1 MNSLTNRT
9 SRMMIALLFLIG
21 IVLLHAP
28 QSFAAGELADGEY
41 TIDFEILKG
50 DPKDDS
56 TSLANGYWNKP
67 ATLIIKNSKISVR
80 TVINKDAWV
89 TEFSTKQGSSFTET
103 KVISRNTDK
112 DTRLVEFKISSL
124 SEDLVATMS
133 VDIPSQNYYHSYETR
148 FRFYPDTITTV
159 KLDEPTATEAP
170 ASSANDSS
178 KITKEEKA
186 TAGST
191 SADDRA
197 SSSQSSKQDA
207 AATKK
212 PTSGSTAASDGGS
225 TTANSNTSKSS
236 SNDAAESKS
245 NSSSAGKEATT
256 SVESGNI
263 GGGSSGS
270 SSAANDS
277 SAITSSSDTV
287 SKDSSAKNDASAPET
302 ETTSE
307 VVNAGDTLLSEEA
320 VQPIQSGAS
329 QLVEESASAED
340 VSQLLASSDVDVEN
354 TSAAVL
360 HSEEDQ
366 QGGKVTIAI
375 IIIIGVLF
383 VVGSIIWIV
392 RNRKKS

>member
-9 SRMMIALLFLIG
+9 SRMMVALLFLIG
-21 IVLLHAP
+21 IVLFHAP
-28 QSFAAGELADGEY
+28 QSFAASELADGEY

-67 ATLIIKNSKISVR
+67 ATLIIKNSKITVR

-103 KVISRNTDK
+103 KVISRNTEK

-148 FRFYPDTITTV
+148 FRFYPDTITPV

>member
-9 SRMMIALLFLIG
+9 SRMMVALLFLIG

-148 FRFYPDTITTV
+148 FRFYPDTITPV

>member
-1 MNSLTNRT
+1 M
-9 SRMMIALLFLIG
+9 
-21 IVLLHAP
+21 
-28 QSFAAGELADGEY
+28 
-41 TIDFEILKG
+41 
-50 DPKDDS
+50 
-56 TSLANGYWNKP
+56 
-67 ATLIIKNSKISVR
+67 R

-103 KVISRNTDK
+103 KVISRNTEK

-148 FRFYPDTITTV
+148 FRFYPDTITPV

-197 SSSQSSKQDA
+197 SSPQSSKQEA

-212 PTSGSTAASDGGS
+212 PTSGSTAASDGVS

-236 SNDAAESKS
+236 SNDAADSQS
-245 NSSSAGKEATT
+245 NSSNAGRESMT

-270 SSAANDS
+270 SSAADS

-287 SKDSSAKNDASAPET
+287 SKDSSAKTKNDGISPET
-302 ETTSE
+302 EATSE
-307 VVNAGDTLLSEEA
+307 VVYAGDTLLSEEA
-320 VQPIQSGAS
+320 VQRIQSGAS
-329 QLVEESASAED
+329 QLVEETASAED

-360 HSEEDQ
+360 HSDEEQ

-392 RNRKKS
+392 RNRKRNNH